1 MIHSYA
7 MFHSSQLPQKNALLL
22 MYAIVMA
29 CSNYSFI
36 QSFSPCHHYQYTS
49 YHTHNIIRYDE
60 RKRFYSTKSDDG
72 DSSITSS
79 KSKFT
84 ATPITITSTTSI
96 PISKEQSDE
105 VMSRKVVIT
114 DKVNSATLQF
124 NNKLNS
130 LAKNYDT
137 TTAQKVESL
146 LLEAVKNYQECNEQ
160 DKNKDQ
166 MIRPNTVSFT
176 NAITAWSRCTRK
188 NSAKRAQALLDQMHT
203 LYKEEGWIHVRPNK
217 ITYNSVIT
225 ACARSREKGSALRAE
240 ELLRNM
246 YKFYNEEGFGEEDL
260 KPDSRSWN
268 AVINA
273 VARSRDK
280 DCADRA
286 KFLLDEMG
294 RLYNEGDDDL
304 LPDALTFGAII
315 NAYANS
321 FEVGAC
327 DQASQLLLHMESL
340 YQMGFDKA
348 KPTTFVYNACMNA
361 FAKANDPLIAET
373 SGDTS
378 IPNRAEQAEQLLIS
392 MEKRYEEE
400 KDYRVMPDCISY
412 STVINAYANS
422 KTQQSG
428 VHADAILRR
437 MISRYL
443 LGDTKCRPNSIAFT
457 ATIKAHSL
465 AINATLST
473 IENEEED
480 CTDINQMLLETS
492 ARRCEDILQELC
504 LLHHNHGNDRSM
516 KPTDVT
522 FDLVTKALEQID
534 DHDGVERV
542 KLLREAMI

>member
-1 MIHSYA
+1 
-7 MFHSSQLPQKNALLL
+7 MFHSSQPPQKNALLL

-29 CSNYSFI
+29 LCSNYSFI
-36 QSFSPCHHYQYTS
+36 QSFSPCHQYYTS
-49 YHTHNIIRYDE
+49 QHTQNIIRCDQRRRLYT
-60 RKRFYSTKSDDG
+60 TKSNDG
-72 DSSITSS
+72 DSSSITSS

-84 ATPITITSTTSI
+84 ATPITITTTSI

-105 VMSRKVVIT
+105 VMSRKVVT

-137 TTAQKVESL
+137 TTAQKVETL
-146 LLEAVKNYQECNEQ
+146 LLEAVKNYQECDEQ
-160 DKNKDQ
+160 DQNKDQ

-188 NSAKRAQALLDQMHT
+188 NSAKRAQALLYQMHT

-225 ACARSREKGSALRAE
+225 ALARSREKGSALKAE
-240 ELLRNM
+240 ELLRDM
-246 YKFYNEEGFGEEDL
+246 YKFYNEEGLGEEDL

-327 DQASQLLLHMESL
+327 DNASQLLLHMESL

-361 FAKANDPLIAET
+361 FAKAKDPLIPET
-373 SGDTS
+373 NSDAS

-443 LGDTKCRPNSIAFT
+443 LGETKCRPNSIAFT
-457 ATIKAHSL
+457 ATIKAHSA

-480 CTDINQMLLETS
+480 GTDNHQMLLETS

-516 KPTDVT
+516 KPTEVT
-522 FDLVTKALEQID
+522 FDLVIKALEQID

>member
-1 MIHSYA
+1 
-7 MFHSSQLPQKNALLL
+7 MFHSSQPPHKNALLL
-22 MYAIVMA
+22 IALMA
-29 CSNYSFI
+29 LCSNYSFI
-36 QSFSPCHHYQYTS
+36 QSFSPCHQYYTS
-49 YHTHNIIRYDE
+49 HHTQNIIRCDQ
-60 RKRFYSTKSDDG
+60 RRRLVCIIHSTKSDDVN
-72 DSSITSS
+72 SSITSP

-84 ATPITITSTTSI
+84 ATPITITSATSI
-96 PISKEQSDE
+96 PISKEHSDE
-105 VMSRKVVIT
+105 VMSRKVVVT

-146 LLEAVKNYQECNEQ
+146 LLEAVKNYQECDEQ

-225 ACARSREKGSALRAE
+225 ACARSREKGSALKAE
-240 ELLRNM
+240 DLLRDM
-246 YKFYNEEGFGEEDL
+246 YKFYNEEGLDEEDL

-348 KPTTFVYNACMNA
+348 KPTTFVYNACMNV
-361 FAKANDPLIAET
+361 FAKAKDPLIAET
-373 SGDTS
+373 SGDT
-378 IPNRAEQAEQLLIS
+378 PNRAEQAEQLLIS

-400 KDYRVMPDCISY
+400 KDHRNMPDCISY

-457 ATIKAHSL
+457 ATIKAHSA
-465 AINATLST
+465 AINAT

-534 DHDGVERV
+534 DHDGVKRV